1 MSKLY
6 KGIDWKTYVKS
17 RQSKDDKNSQAVNQ
31 KILSI
36 NLLDEEL
43 DESGDEI
50 KSDDENQ
57 IELNDI
63 QIIN

>member
-57 IELNDI
+57 I
-63 QIIN
+63 